1 MAVAPGDEDER
12 CPVPEYPVHVK
23 VLMDSWRYYTLLAED
38 NRDQCTCNAPVWTTN
53 GTDSVS
59 YTLGQI
65 FDT

>member
-12 CPVPEYPVHVK
+12 CPVPQYTVRVK
-23 VLMDSWRYYTLLAED
+23 VLMDSWRYHTLLPGEHGE
-38 NRDQCTCNAPVWTTN
+38 CNTPVWTTN
-53 GTDSVS
+53 GTDPVS

>member
-12 CPVPEYPVHVK
+12 CPVPQYPVRVK
-23 VLMDSWRYYTLLAED
+23 VLMDSWRYHTLIA
-38 NRDQCTCNAPVWTTN
+38 DQCTCNTPVWTTN
-53 GTDSVS
+53 GTQPVS